1 MGGDSMGYA
10 WANTI
15 ATGTA
20 ITASAAIEIK
30 TNLSAE
36 LTARTTSYAW
46 QYVTSI
52 TSGAFIYA
60 NHVKEF
66 RTAADLA
73 SASTLSCSSDNA
85 VKDTTVDATADA
97 TANSGQNSS
106 VDGGDDSS
114 VDSGDDSSANAS
126 KDTTVD
132 SGNNNAVYSSKD
144 GTINTIKNNYH

>member
-1 MGGDSMGYA
+1 MGGDYMGYV
-10 WANTI
+10 WANAIT
-15 ATGTA
+15 TGDY

-36 LTARTTSYAW
+36 LTARSTSYSW

-52 TSGAFIYA
+52 TSGAFVYA

-73 SASTLSCSSDNA
+73 SASTLTCSSDNA
-85 VKDTTVDATADA
+85 VKDTSVDATADA
-97 TANSGQNSS
+97 SANGGQNSS
-106 VDGGDDSS
+106 VDSGDNSAADTGNNSS
-114 VDSGDDSSANAS
+114 VNSS

-132 SGNNNAVYSSKD
+132 SGYNGGANVSDD
-144 GTINTIKNNYH
+144 GTINTIRDNYH

>member
-1 MGGDSMGYA
+1 MGYV

-36 LTARTTSYAW
+36 LTARSTSYAW
-46 QYVTSI
+46 QYVTAI
-52 TSGAFIYA
+52 TSGAYVYA

-85 VKDTTVDATADA
+85 VKDTTVDTTADA
-97 TANSGQNSS
+97 TVYGVNN
-106 VDGGDDSS
+106 SS
-114 VDSGDDSSANAS
+114 VDSGDDSGFNNLYYSTVNS
-126 KDTTVD
+126 PVNTGVNTVYDT
-132 SGNNNAVYSSKD
+132 G
-144 GTINTIKNNYH
+144 G

>member
-1 MGGDSMGYA
+1 MGYV

-36 LTARTTSYAW
+36 LTARSTSYAW
-46 QYVTSI
+46 QYVTAI
-52 TSGAFIYA
+52 TSGAYVFA
-60 NHVKEF
+60 NDVTEF

-73 SASTLSCSSDNA
+73 SASTLTCTSDNA
-85 VKDTTVDATADA
+85 VKDTTVDAVADA

-106 VDGGDDSS
+106 ADSGENSS
-114 VDSGDDSSANAS
+114 VDSGDDA
-126 KDTTVD
+126 T
-132 SGNNNAVYSSKD
+132 VYSSNDSTYNSAKN
-144 GTINTIKNNYH
+144 GTVMNTAFTN

>member
-1 MGGDSMGYA
+1 MGYS

-73 SASTLSCSSDNA
+73 SASTLSCTSDNA

-97 TANSGQNSS
+97 TANSSLNSS
-106 VDGGDDSS
+106 VDSGDNSS
-114 VDSGDDSSANAS
+114 VDSGDDSSVNYPQYLSALNPVNTAVNTTRN
-126 KDTTVD
+126 DTV
-132 SGNNNAVYSSKD
+132 
-144 GTINTIKNNYH
+144 